1 VRQSPRASLRPSA
14 GAPGRPAG
22 PPSGTDSGRR
32 WPLLAGLLT
41 AGLLLT
47 GCTPGGGSGG
57 ETGAG
62 SGATASGSGQEAGG
76 GTPGPGVA
84 TPGAVPDGLEEYYTQ
99 DLQWQGCEQDQG
111 GFECATAS
119 APLDYADPGGDSIE
133 LALVRSAGAGEDA
146 PHLLVNPGGPGVSGV
161 DMVVEGLDQAIS
173 ADVQGHYTV
182 VGFDPRGVSRSAPV
196 TCLTDEEMDEAREG
210 HIDPSTDEGLEQLR
224 ESAREFAEACDEHTG
239 EVLGHVDT
247 ESSARDM
254 DLLRS
259 VLGDERLNFL
269 GFSYGTDLG
278 ATYAGLFPQN
288 VGRMVLDGAMDP
300 SLPES
305 EVTLAQA
312 ASYEEALQSW
322 AEYCLA
328 GSDCPLSGT
337 PENAVAQ
344 VRRLL
349 DQVEQSPLTA
359 SDGRQVPASTVV
371 SGMILALNADENWP
385 VLTMAVQDAMDGNPD
400 LMLHLADLGAGRN
413 EDGTYDSNVT
423 AAITAVKCLDAPA
436 PTDTQVLREQAA
448 QLDEASPTL
457 GRFLAYSG
465 LYCAVWPEAP
475 VSEPAP
481 ASAPGAAPIV
491 VIGTTGDTA
500 TPYEWASV
508 LTDQLES
515 AVLLTW
521 EGQGH
526 TAYGRAGDCLE
537 DAVDAYLIDGTVPE
551 DGLTCH

>member
-1 VRQSPRASLRPSA
+1 MRPSHTD
-14 GAPGRPAG
+14 APRHSGSRPGVLAGRPR
-22 PPSGTDSGRR
+22 P
-32 WPLLAGLLT
+32 LAGHRAPLAAALLV
-41 AGLLLT
+41 AGLLLS
-47 GCTPGGGSGG
+47 GCTPGGGGDG
-57 ETGAG
+57 ETGTG
-62 SGATASGSGQEAGG
+62 PVGAASGSGQEATGASG
-76 GTPGPGVA
+76 AAAPAGV
-84 TPGAVPDGLEEYYTQ
+84 PEGLQDYYAQ
-99 DLQWQGCEQDQG
+99 DPQWQGCEQDRG
-111 GFECATAS
+111 DFECATVNV
-119 APLDYADPGGDSIE
+119 PLDYADPGGDSIE
-133 LALVRSAGAGEDA
+133 LALVRSAGAGGDA

-161 DMVVEGLDQAIS
+161 DMVVEGLDYAVS
-173 ADVQGHYTV
+173 ADVQEHYTV
-182 VGFDPRGVSRSAPV
+182 VGFDPRGVSRSTPI
-196 TCLTDEEMDEAREG
+196 TCLTDEELDEAREG
-210 HIDPSTDEGLEQLR
+210 HVDPSTDEGLQELR

-254 DLLRS
+254 DLLRA

-278 ATYAGLFPQN
+278 ATYAGLFPGN

-305 EVTLAQA
+305 EVVLAQA
-312 ASYEEALQSW
+312 AAYEEALRSW

-344 VRRLL
+344 VQRLL
-349 DQVEQSPLTA
+349 KQVEQSPMTA
-359 SDGRQVPASTVV
+359 SDGRQVPVSTLV
-371 SGMILALNADENWP
+371 SGMIVALNADESWP
-385 VLTMAVQDAMDGNPD
+385 VLTMAVQDAMNGSPD
-400 LMLHLADLGAGRN
+400 LMLHLADLGAGRQ

-423 AAITAVKCLDAPA
+423 AAITAVKCLDGSASA
-436 PTDTQVLREQAA
+436 DTRALREQAA

-475 VSEPAP
+475 VGEPAP
-481 ASAPGAAPIV
+481 VSAPGAAPIV

-500 TPYEWASV
+500 TPYEWARV
-508 LTDQLES
+508 LADQLES
-515 AVLLTW
+515 AVLVTW

-526 TAYGRAGDCLE
+526 TAYGRAGDCIE
-537 DAVDAYLIDGTVPE
+537 NAVDAYLIDGTVPE
-551 DGLTCH
+551 DGLTCD

>member
-1 VRQSPRASLRPSA
+1 VRQSPRASLRPLGNS
-14 GAPGRPAG
+14 PGRRA
-22 PPSGTDSGRR
+22 
-32 WPLLAGLLT
+32 PLLAGLLA
-41 AGLLLT
+41 AGLFLT
-47 GCTPGGGSGG
+47 GCTPGGGAGG
-57 ETGAG
+57 ET
-62 SGATASGSGQEAGG
+62 ATGTEGTAPGGGQEATG
-76 GTPGPGVA
+76 GTAGPGAA
-84 TPGAVPDGLEEYYTQ
+84 TPGEVPEGLEEYYAQ
-99 DLQWQGCEQDQG
+99 DLQWQGCEQDRG

-119 APLDYADPGGDSIE
+119 APLDYADLDGESIE

-161 DMVVEGLDQAIS
+161 DMVVEGLDYAVS
-173 ADVQGHYTV
+173 ADVREHYSV

-210 HIDPSTDEGLEQLR
+210 HVDPSTDEGLAQLR
-224 ESAREFAEACDEHTG
+224 ESAREFAEACEEHTG

-254 DLLRS
+254 DLLRA
-259 VLGDERLNFL
+259 VLGDDRLNFL

-312 ASYEEALQSW
+312 ASYEEALASW

-337 PENAVAQ
+337 PEDAVAQ
-344 VRRLL
+344 VQRLL
-349 DQVEQSPLTA
+349 EQVEQSPMTA
-359 SDGRQVPASTVV
+359 SDGRQVPASTFV
-371 SGMILALNADENWP
+371 SGMILALNANESWP
-385 VLTMAVQDAMDGNPD
+385 VLTTAVQDALNGDPD
-400 LMLHLADLGAGRN
+400 LMLHLADLSAGRN

-436 PTDTQVLREQAA
+436 PADTPVLRAQAA
-448 QLDEASPTL
+448 ELDEASPTL

-481 ASAPGAAPIV
+481 AIAPGAAPIV

-508 LTDQLES
+508 LADQLES
-515 AVLLTW
+515 AVLVTW

-526 TAYGRAGDCLE
+526 TAYGRAGDCIE
-537 DAVDAYLIDGTVPE
+537 GAVDAYLVDGTVPE
-551 DGLTCH
+551 DGLTCP

>member
-1 VRQSPRASLRPSA
+1 MRQSPRASLRPLGSS
-14 GAPGRPAG
+14 PGRRA
-22 PPSGTDSGRR
+22 
-32 WPLLAGLLT
+32 PLFAGLLA
-41 AGLLLT
+41 AGLFLT
-47 GCTPGGGSGG
+47 GCTPEGGAGG
-57 ETGAG
+57 ETGTG
-62 SGATASGSGQEAGG
+62 TEGTTSGGGQEATG
-76 GTPGPGVA
+76 GTAGAGAA
-84 TPGAVPDGLEEYYTQ
+84 TPGQVPEGLEEYYTQ
-99 DLQWQGCEQDQG
+99 DLQWQGCQQDQG

-119 APLDYADPGGDSIE
+119 APLDYADPDGESIE

-161 DMVVEGLDQAIS
+161 DMVVEGLDYAVS
-173 ADVQGHYTV
+173 ADVREHYTV

-210 HIDPSTDEGLEQLR
+210 HVDPSTDEGLAQLR
-224 ESAREFAEACDEHTG
+224 ESAREFAEACEEHTG

-254 DLLRS
+254 DLLRA
-259 VLGDERLNFL
+259 VLGDDRLNFL

-312 ASYEEALQSW
+312 ASYEEALVSW

-337 PENAVAQ
+337 PEDAVAQ
-344 VRRLL
+344 VQRLL
-349 DQVEQSPLTA
+349 EQVEQSPMTA
-359 SDGRQVPASTVV
+359 SDGRQVPASTFV
-371 SGMILALNADENWP
+371 SGMILALNANESWP
-385 VLTMAVQDAMDGNPD
+385 VLTTAVQDALNGDPD
-400 LMLHLADLGAGRN
+400 LMLHLADLSAGRN

-436 PTDTQVLREQAA
+436 PADTPVLREQAA
-448 QLDEASPTL
+448 ELDEASPTL

-508 LTDQLES
+508 LADQLES
-515 AVLLTW
+515 AVLVTW

-526 TAYGRAGDCLE
+526 TAYGRAGDCIE
-537 DAVDAYLIDGTVPE
+537 GAVDAYLVDGTVPE
-551 DGLTCH
+551 DGLTCP